1 MKSGGT
7 WMKYWCWSSDNPGGR
22 LMRRLG
28 LIGGTGL
35 DHFGPP
41 AKSHDIGTSFGQPS
55 AAVAEYHVGKSKVF
69 FLPRHGERHQLPP
82 HAVNYRANV
91 DSFRQLEVEGI
102 IAVNAVGGISDPY
115 PPGRVCLPDQLI
127 DYTWGRAHTFS
138 MGPGD
143 ELLHIE
149 FAGPFDGHLRTGLL
163 KAAAMAEIHVVDGG
177 CIGVSQGPRLET
189 AAEIRRFRQDGC
201 DLVGMTS
208 MPEAALAREAG
219 LDYASLCV
227 TANWAAGLEQEPVTM
242 AAIEATLALAM
253 VDVHKILGQ
262 FFAE

>member
-1 MKSGGT
+1 
-7 WMKYWCWSSDNPGGR
+7 
-22 LMRRLG
+22 MRRLG

-41 AKSHDIGTSFGQPS
+41 ARSHVIDSPFGQPS
-55 AAVAEYHVGKSKVF
+55 AALAEYHVGKTRVF
-69 FLPRHGERHQLPP
+69 FLPRHGERHQIPP
-82 HAVNYRANV
+82 HAVNYRANI
-91 DSFRQLEVEGI
+91 DAFRQLEVAGI
-102 IAVNAVGGISDPY
+102 IAVNAVGGISEPY
-115 PPGRVCLPDQLI
+115 PPGSLCLPDQLI

-138 MGPGD
+138 MAAGD

-149 FAGPFDGHLRTGLL
+149 FAGPFDGHLRSGLL
-163 KAAAMAEIHVVDGG
+163 RAAATAEIDVVDGG

-219 LDYASLCV
+219 LGYASLCV

-253 VDVHKILGQ
+253 SDVHKVLDQ
-262 FFAE
+262 FFAEQSNVF